1 MVTNITFNPILT
13 TTGYG
18 SFGVTWEGLIQ
29 GEALDAPNIR
39 NQLAGGTLATTETL
53 PMWGGVAITELVP
66 GVSTGPVVSLGSVI
80 GRATTVTTTATGGL
94 NGFSV
99 FDQNYASMS
108 SPQSQV
114 PLIPSGVQVN
124 YYRLGSNARI
134 AVACSPSLVS
144 LEGALITQQVSWD
157 FNNQVL
163 QPYEGTVT
171 YSITSITSSYSSA
184 TGLYTFAVVVGTASP
199 VGAVGDYI
207 NISGVTGTGA
217 SLVNGDQVVTAYTSN
232 TVFSFQVAAASGAI
246 ATGVLTGSSQL
257 NYGTGPLNV
266 RVLQVQPS
274 NCMTVS
280 YNAVTG
286 FANWNR
292 TGACAVILI

>member
-108 SPQSQV
+108 SPQSPV

-266 RVLQVQPS
+266 RVLQVQSS

-292 TGACAVILI
+292 NGACAVILI